1 MHLGHV
7 LKGILTEAIEP
18 ISAICLTGIL
28 CAINAIS
35 AILIDTGA
43 KEPQRG
49 QRTQGSKI

>member
-7 LKGILTEAIEP
+7 LKDILIDVIGP
-18 ISAICLTGIL
+18 ISAMCLTGLI

-43 KEPQRG
+43 KGQRG
-49 QRTQGSKI
+49 